1 MKIADLPADEQ
12 GKIREYNRLA
22 KKRSR
27 EKQKASEILTVDE
40 WFEQFRGS
48 PQYEEVRE
56 YAERQH
62 NQIAQELQALGMDE
76 KSWHPARPEIDTVI
90 WTLYGFK
97 KNFTREVIEPRGLM
111 VCLLYADVLG
121 AQLVAATHRH
131 NLERSQ
137 TFSTLYRELL
147 QILDQ
152 RFGKHLSEDP
162 IEKRAALD
170 VKAELANKFEFPAGV

>member
-1 MKIADLPADEQ
+1 MKIADLPQDEQ
-12 GKIREYNRLA
+12 DRIRKYNREA

-48 PQYEEVRE
+48 AQYEEVRE
-56 YAERQH
+56 YAEHQH
-62 NQIAQELQALGMDE
+62 KQIAQELQALGIDE

-111 VCLLYADVLG
+111 VCLLYADVVG
-121 AQLVAATHRH
+121 AELVAATHRH

-152 RFGKHLSEDP
+152 RFGQRASEDP
-162 IEKRAALD
+162 IERRAALD
-170 VKAELANKFEFPAGV
+170 VKAELAGTYVLPEQV